1 MADQSLHPSVEKFK
15 QFVKENPM
23 IIKSVRNG
31 EETWQN
37 LYEDWYLLG
46 PNDPKWKKYNV
57 ATDQASSEKSTK
69 NDKGML
75 NHLTGIVKNMDA
87 DQLQYYVQQLSRTLG
102 SIQGVLSQF
111 QGMNHQQSPKVEPPK
126 PNNNP
131 FAFRKD

>member
-15 QFVKENPM
+15 QFVQENPS
-23 IIKSVRNG
+23 IIKSVRSG

-46 PNDPKWKKYNV
+46 PTDPKWKKYNV
-57 ATDQASSEKSTK
+57 AIDQSSSKNSAE

-75 NHLTGIVKNMDA
+75 NHLTGLVKNMDA
-87 DQLQYYVQQLSRTLG
+87 NQIQYYVQQLSKTLG

-111 QGMNHQQSPKVEPPK
+111 QGGNQQSSSAEPPK
-126 PNNNP
+126 TNRNP